1 MKLSINHFQHFLV
14 KSAIRGQK
22 TVFWAVTAFLS
33 MWSDWVAFVFVLS
46 QLLKEH
52 ASPMPKAESWPVIG
66 QFSSIGSRGAD
77 ESKWLCSEFKESLVT
92 LGKESRTLGSAAPL
106 HLVSALLPEVTVLS
120 LWSRRRVISVLLP
133 QKGVSFRGWGM
144 EDAECSTVA
153 LPFVSKFPNSVCCRG
168 HWFRPS
174 SGSATD

>member
-33 MWSDWVAFVFVLS
+33 TWSDWLAFVFVLS

-66 QFSSIGSRGAD
+66 QFSSIGSMGAD

-92 LGKESRTLGSAAPL
+92 LGKESRTLGSAVPL
-106 HLVSALLPEVTVLS
+106 HLVSAPPPRGHCSQPLVQEKSQICPPCH
-120 LWSRRRVISVLLP
+120 RKGFHSVD
-133 QKGVSFRGWGM
+133 RGWKTLN
-144 EDAECSTVA
+144 AVQYHRR
-153 LPFVSKFPNSVCCRG
+153 L
-168 HWFRPS
+168 
-174 SGSATD
+174 